1 MSHVTFCRLALV
13 CLVTLA
19 VGKGCTQRDPTD
31 EGGPDDGSDD
41 PFASYV
47 PDPDVFCTPPD
58 PSRMI
63 EQTLPGGRTFEFPVN
78 QLILLMNE
86 GTQRSVAEQLA
97 TSLGGTIVGQ
107 VPEIDFYQLEVPA
120 TTRAELDALIAQAKA
135 NPNVTSVGYNGV
147 PQLNQTCPAQS
158 DNADIA
164 REDQCPFAETEY
176 YQAVTMFDAF
186 REHLTLHRVRVGV
199 VDTGVDPAT
208 GEFDDVD
215 IFYLNNT
222 VGPPEDPHPGR
233 HGTAVAGVIAADDDF
248 SGVNGVASRFL
259 QDNLHLVVG
268 SVRSTAGFIVYT
280 TMAASAGAD
289 IINLSCGWD
298 TSRPDFEI
306 MWDTWLRVMGHR
318 STVLFVCSAGNEMT
332 ELTGFNYAPGGI
344 GLPNVITVAATA
356 RCEPTVLS
364 IASGSGSAVDIAAP
378 GIDVPVVGPGG
389 GYVPASGTSFSA
401 PMVASL
407 AAILKSIR
415 PTLSPAQVKQYITA
429 NAYPLSDGSPFGRLV
444 FTTAIQELLLEMGV
458 GDPIRSWIDPMGLGN
473 AGASGLVL
481 SRICPPGMT
490 YNIDGY
496 GSHNVQPVAGPLGG
510 MIGSP
515 TAPPTAYLV
524 GDDEE
529 VNLAF
534 LTSQLTPFALGSYV
548 LLAEPHDVSNGA
560 VVNFQEHGA
569 ADFGLSIAG
578 TLTFDTCRIDE
589 RDPWNGV
596 NPWIVFITGAFEG
609 VLEVAHWDGRPPSLH
624 HFDGNFNMPF
634 LVSSTAGDEMWDYLE
649 NTCEGGIPRPTAGP

>member
-1 MSHVTFCRLALV
+1 MMRYVAYCGLTLV
-13 CLVTLA
+13 CLAALA
-19 VGKGCTQRDPTD
+19 VSKGCAPHNPTD
-31 EGGPDDGSDD
+31 NGDTGDGADD

-47 PDPDVFCTPPD
+47 PDPDVYYTPPD
-58 PSRMI
+58 PDRMI

-97 TSLGGTIVGQ
+97 TALGGTIVGQ
-107 VPEIDFYQLEVPA
+107 VPEIDFYQLELPA

-176 YQAVTMFDAF
+176 FQAVTMFDAF
-186 REHLTLHRVRVGV
+186 REHLTLHPVRVGI

-222 VGPPEDPHPGR
+222 VGPPEDPHPSR

-248 SGVNGVASRFL
+248 SGVNGMASRFL

-289 IINLSCGWD
+289 VINMSFGWD

-306 MWDTWLRVMGHR
+306 MWDTWLRVMAHR

-344 GLPNVITVAATA
+344 GLSNVITVAATA
-356 RCEPTVLS
+356 R
-364 IASGSGSAVDIAAP
+364 
-378 GIDVPVVGPGG
+378 
-389 GYVPASGTSFSA
+389 
-401 PMVASL
+401 
-407 AAILKSIR
+407 
-415 PTLSPAQVKQYITA
+415 
-429 NAYPLSDGSPFGRLV
+429 
-444 FTTAIQELLLEMGV
+444 
-458 GDPIRSWIDPMGLGN
+458 
-473 AGASGLVL
+473 
-481 SRICPPGMT
+481 
-490 YNIDGY
+490 
-496 GSHNVQPVAGPLGG
+496 
-510 MIGSP
+510 
-515 TAPPTAYLV
+515 
-524 GDDEE
+524 
-529 VNLAF
+529 
-534 LTSQLTPFALGSYV
+534 
-548 LLAEPHDVSNGA
+548 
-560 VVNFQEHGA
+560 
-569 ADFGLSIAG
+569 
-578 TLTFDTCRIDE
+578 
-589 RDPWNGV
+589 
-596 NPWIVFITGAFEG
+596 
-609 VLEVAHWDGRPPSLH
+609 
-624 HFDGNFNMPF
+624 
-634 LVSSTAGDEMWDYLE
+634 
-649 NTCEGGIPRPTAGP
+649 